1 MVLFFCVLALLFG
14 TLTAGTML
22 SDASWRPN
30 LALDLEG
37 GTQIILT
44 PRTQDADE
52 ITDEQVGQA
61 IEIIRQRV
69 DSSGVAEAEIS
80 SQGAS
85 NIVVGLPGEPTEET
99 LNLVRQSAQMRFR
112 AFLSEGGP
120 APIDPAALQAP
131 EDIDLGEL
139 DPEELEELAES
150 DGVEEDAEDST
161 GQTDG
166 TENGTDDE
174 GDDTTADGPAAGGTT
189 TAATDDDGSGEEG
202 DGATEG
208 ETPEEE
214 PRATAEE
221 IEAAAR
227 DAADL
232 DGDGELSDTP
242 LSEPE
247 NASDQAWVTEQVLY
261 DFYTLDCTD
270 PENLI
275 GGGGDDPDAALVACA
290 VDGTSKFI
298 LGPMEIPGTD
308 IESASSG
315 FRVTE
320 GGVVT
325 NDYAVSMQFNSEGAE
340 KFLEVTR
347 RISQPEYQ
355 AAGTHRFAM
364 VLDGL
369 VLMAPTVERPIPGGS
384 AEISGNLTRE
394 SAQRL
399 ASQLNFGA
407 LPIEFEVQSEEQIS
421 ATLGSEQLQRGL
433 LAGLI
438 GLALVVVYA
447 LVQYR
452 ALAIISLASLTLG
465 GLMTY
470 LVIALMSWQM
480 GYRLSL
486 AGVAGLIVAIGIIAD
501 SFIVYFERI
510 RDEVREGRRLPDA
523 VEQGWKRARR
533 TILASDAVNLLG
545 AVVLYFVAVGGVRGF
560 AVTLGLITLIDLIV
574 FIFFTHPFMQLLI
587 RTRFFREGSRMSGLD
602 PEHLG
607 AVVSAYR
614 GRGQFRSRAE
624 REAGRSMTI
633 AERRRAE
640 ALAAVSAQAADTVSS
655 PADGAGTDGPE
666 PGDSAR
672 GTNGVQKGDE
682 R

>member
-189 TAATDDDGSGEEG
+189 TATTDDDGSGEEG

-221 IEAAAR
+221 
-227 DAADL
+227 
-232 DGDGELSDTP
+232 
-242 LSEPE
+242 
-247 NASDQAWVTEQVLY
+247 
-261 DFYTLDCTD
+261 
-270 PENLI
+270 
-275 GGGGDDPDAALVACA
+275 
-290 VDGTSKFI
+290 
-298 LGPMEIPGTD
+298 
-308 IESASSG
+308 
-315 FRVTE
+315 
-320 GGVVT
+320 
-325 NDYAVSMQFNSEGAE
+325 
-340 KFLEVTR
+340 
-347 RISQPEYQ
+347 
-355 AAGTHRFAM
+355 
-364 VLDGL
+364 
-369 VLMAPTVERPIPGGS
+369 
-384 AEISGNLTRE
+384 
-394 SAQRL
+394 
-399 ASQLNFGA
+399 
-407 LPIEFEVQSEEQIS
+407 
-421 ATLGSEQLQRGL
+421 
-433 LAGLI
+433 
-438 GLALVVVYA
+438 
-447 LVQYR
+447 
-452 ALAIISLASLTLG
+452 
-465 GLMTY
+465 
-470 LVIALMSWQM
+470 
-480 GYRLSL
+480 
-486 AGVAGLIVAIGIIAD
+486 
-501 SFIVYFERI
+501 
-510 RDEVREGRRLPDA
+510 
-523 VEQGWKRARR
+523 
-533 TILASDAVNLLG
+533 
-545 AVVLYFVAVGGVRGF
+545 
-560 AVTLGLITLIDLIV
+560 
-574 FIFFTHPFMQLLI
+574 
-587 RTRFFREGSRMSGLD
+587 
-602 PEHLG
+602 
-607 AVVSAYR
+607 
-614 GRGQFRSRAE
+614 
-624 REAGRSMTI
+624 
-633 AERRRAE
+633 
-640 ALAAVSAQAADTVSS
+640 
-655 PADGAGTDGPE
+655 
-666 PGDSAR
+666 
-672 GTNGVQKGDE
+672 
-682 R
+682 